1 MAISDTVLQ
10 KDIQW
15 VARSTPLNNFSY
27 AMEIHCG
34 VTRTVRPLRLL
45 SIDTL
50 ADFEKGFADE
60 IVVEA
65 MFVRSDYDQYV
76 FPNRDALQITLVRTP
91 IGIVTDRV
99 DNSRAAQAKL
109 FKATLVNPVNQT
121 LDQGQGAYSGS
132 EQYTNLTMLPAQF
145 QLVELPVE
153 QLMMMTVGGIYRKT
167 TPAAVLKSA
176 LTQFSQTLTGLDNAS
191 EVVGVDM
198 YPVPVPAG
206 QKAPKVR
213 EHIVIPH
220 GTRLVCL
227 ADHIQEKEGGIYDTG
242 IGAYYRQ
249 PNWYVYPPYDV
260 TRFQKALR
268 TLTVLIV
275 KSAEMPGMD
284 CTYRVD
290 GQAVTIVANGNI
302 KHVDPVDH
310 EAVNQGNGVRFA
322 KAQSLLDGFT
332 DGTSAGVAKAQGVMA
347 GFITSA
353 RDALKNYVPF
363 SSNRITD
370 NAPHELSK
378 LAARQGQRV
387 QLNWQRADASLIVPY
402 MPVRLLYESGGLLY
416 EFSGTVLNCQSQVHP
431 DQPGMTNDRY
441 YQDVGLTLFVAVT
454 KTMKA

>member
-15 VARSTPLNNFSY
+15 VARSRPLCNFSY
-27 AMEIHCG
+27 VMEVHCG
-34 VTRTVRPLRLL
+34 TSRNIRPLRLL

-65 MFVRSDYDQYV
+65 MFVRSDYDQYM
-76 FPNRDALQITLVRTP
+76 FPNRDVLQMTIVRTP
-91 IGIVTDRV
+91 IGTVTDRV
-99 DNSRAAQAKL
+99 DTGQSPQARL

-121 LDQGQGAYSGS
+121 IDQGSGGYSGS
-132 EQYTNLTMLPAQF
+132 EQYSNMTMLPLQF

-176 LTQFSQTLTGLDNAS
+176 LTQFSQTLQGLDNAS
-191 EVVGVDM
+191 SVVGVDM
-198 YPVPVPAG
+198 YPVPVPDG

-260 TRFQKALR
+260 TRFQKSLR

-290 GQAVTIVANGNI
+290 GSAVTIVANGNI

-310 EAVNQGNGVRFA
+310 AAVNQGSGVRFA

-332 DGTSAGVAKAQGVMA
+332 DGTSAGVAKAQDVMT

-353 RDALKNYVPF
+353 RESLKNYVPF
-363 SSNRITD
+363 SGNRITD

-387 QLNWQRADASLIVPY
+387 QLNWQRADATLIEPY
-402 MPVRLLYESGGLLY
+402 MPVRLLYETGGLLY
-416 EFSGTVLNCQSQVHP
+416 EFSGTVLNTQAQVHP
-431 DQPGMTNDRY
+431 DQPGMTNARY
-441 YQDVGLTLFVAVT
+441 YQDVGMTLFVAVT